1 MTYTSTEKISKLD
14 CWILASRPKTLLAA
28 VVPVTVGSALAAYNG
43 SFNPIASLFAL
54 LCSVLIQ
61 VGTNFTNDLYDFLK
75 GTDKRERSGPKRALA
90 SGWLSVNEMK
100 IGVILTFGLA
110 FSLGMYLVIIGGLPI
125 LIIGI
130 LSIAAGFAYTAGPFP
145 LAYNGLGDIFV
156 FLFFGLVGTTG
167 TYYVQA
173 LEVTPLVF
181 WSSIPVGALITNIL
195 VVNNYRDTDEDRLAG
210 KKTLAVLLGKNFT
223 RIQYIFFM
231 IISYLTPLVVYFT
244 YKQEI
249 WVFLPI
255 LTFPISFNLVKMI
268 YTLEGKKL
276 NKTLELTAKLSLI
289 YGILFA
295 LGILL

>member
-1 MTYTSTEKISKLD
+1 MSYISTEKISKVD
-14 CWILASRPKTLLAA
+14 SWILASRTKTLLAA
-28 VVPVTVGSALAAYNG
+28 VVPVLVGSALAIYAD
-43 SFNPIASLFAL
+43 SFKPIASLFAL

-61 VGTNFTNDLYDFLK
+61 IGTNFTNDVYDFLK
-75 GTDKRERSGPKRALA
+75 GTDKKDRSGPRRALA

-100 IGVILTFGLA
+100 FGVILTYGLA
-110 FSLGMYLVIIGGLPI
+110 FFLGLYLVYLGGLPI

-130 LSIAAGFAYTAGPFP
+130 LSIIAGFAYTAGPFP

-167 TYYVQA
+167 TYYVQT
-173 LEVTPLVF
+173 LEVTPLAF

-195 VVNNYRDTDEDRLAG
+195 VVNNYRDTEEDKLAG
-210 KKTLAVLLGKNFT
+210 KKTLAVLLGKRFT

-231 IISYLTPLVVYFT
+231 IVSYLTTIIVYITF
-244 YKQEI
+244 KQKV
-249 WVFLPI
+249 WVFLPL
-255 LTFPISFNLVKMI
+255 LTFPISLKLVKMI
-268 YTLEGKKL
+268 YTLEGKQL
-276 NKTLELTAKLSLI
+276 NKTLELTARLSLI